1 MTTPPPSPTPPMPP
15 LPADLPPYLTLRPG
29 ALADAAR
36 LFDLDRHVLVVT
48 DTGVPPA
55 YADAIAAA
63 SRSPVRVV
71 IPAGEASKSPE
82 RLFELH
88 SALLRAGFD
97 RRDCVVA
104 VGGGV
109 VGDLAGFAAATYMR
123 GIDFYNVPTTLLAQV
138 DSSIGGKTAIDFQGV
153 KNVIGAFHPP
163 RHVLIDPDLLA
174 TLPRRQLLAGL
185 AEAIKMAVTSD
196 PALFQLIE
204 SDPAIPPSALPE
216 IIRRALLVKAA
227 VVAADPYESGLRRV
241 LNFGHTIGHAI
252 EAAAAPRL
260 LHGEAVAIGMLPF
273 AAPPLRERLRSL
285 LLKVGLPVSS
295 PVPPSDLRPYLLH
308 DKKSAGA
315 TITAV
320 YSDALGTFRF
330 APATPDDLLRLAS
343 SI

>member
-1 MTTPPPSPTPPMPP
+1 MPP

-29 ALADAAR
+29 ALAEAAR
-36 LFDLDRHVLVVT
+36 LFDLDRRVLVVT

-63 SRSPVRVV
+63 SRSPTRVV

-88 SALLRAGFD
+88 SSLLRAGFD

-163 RHVLIDPDLLA
+163 RHVLIDPDLLS

-204 SDPAIPPSALPE
+204 SDPSLSPAALPE

-252 EAAAAPRL
+252 EAAAAP
-260 LHGEAVAIGMLPF
+260 
-273 AAPPLRERLRSL
+273 PLRDRLRAL
-285 LLKVGLPVSS
+285 LLKVGLPVAS

-315 TITAV
+315 AITAV